1 MSETVRRPVD
11 PWNESTITAAEEAR
25 VRDQAQL
32 LELRGQ
38 GDDQAAIREAY
49 LDALGIA
56 PGEQVLDLG
65 CGTGVVARAAA
76 RRVGPNGRVVALD
89 PSPVML
95 TVGREIAE
103 REGLL
108 DRIEFRTGDARA
120 LAFPE
125 STFDVVLA
133 ITALSH
139 TTDAERA
146 LPELLRVARPGGR
159 IGIFDIDNPSW
170 IIAHPDQ
177 DLTRRIGVVASMIP
191 TDGWLG
197 RRLPGLLEAAGVED
211 VRVRAFTPIERDPS
225 GFYAKQAEIWAAAA
239 ASSGAIS
246 QEEREGWV
254 TTLHTEQ
261 AANRFLAGITHL
273 FIWGRRPEQ

>member
-1 MSETVRRPVD
+1 MSEMVRRPVD

-49 LDALGIA
+49 LDLLGVA
-56 PGEQVLDLG
+56 PGEHVLDLG
-65 CGTGVVARAAA
+65 CGTGVVARATA

-89 PSPVML
+89 PSEVL
-95 TVGREIAE
+95 LVVGREIAE

-108 DRIEFRTGDARA
+108 DRIEFRTGDARE
-120 LAFPE
+120 LPFPE
-125 STFDVVLA
+125 ATFDVVLA

-139 TTDAERA
+139 TTDAERT

-170 IIAHPDQ
+170 IIAHPDRE
-177 DLTRRIGVVASMIP
+177 LTRRIGVVASMIP
-191 TDGWLG
+191 IDAWLG

-225 GFYAKQAEIWAAAA
+225 GFYAKQAEIWATAAGA
-239 ASSGAIS
+239 SGAIT
-246 QEEREGWV
+246 QEERESWV
-254 TTLHTEQ
+254 SALHAEQ
-261 AANRFLAGITHL
+261 AANRFLAGLTHL
-273 FIWGRRPEQ
+273 FIWGRRPQR

>member
-1 MSETVRRPVD
+1 MSETVRRPID

-38 GDDQAAIREAY
+38 GEDQAAIREAY
-49 LDALGIA
+49 LDLLGVA

-65 CGTGVVARAAA
+65 CGTGVVARATA

-89 PSPVML
+89 PSEVLLM
-95 TVGREIAE
+95 VGREIAE

-108 DRIEFRTGDARA
+108 DRIEFRTGDARD
-120 LAFPE
+120 LPFPE
-125 STFDVVLA
+125 ATFDIVLA
-133 ITALSH
+133 VTALSH
-139 TTDAERA
+139 TTDAERT

-170 IIAHPDQ
+170 IIAHPDRE
-177 DLTRRIGVVASMIP
+177 LTRRIGVVASMIP
-191 TDGWLG
+191 IDAWLG

-211 VRVRAFTPIERDPS
+211 VRVRAFTPVERDPS
-225 GFYAKQAEIWAAAA
+225 GFYAKQAEIWATAAA
-239 ASSGAIS
+239 VSGAIT
-246 QEEREGWV
+246 QEERETWV
-254 TTLHTEQ
+254 ATLRAEQ
-261 AANRFLAGITHL
+261 AANRFLAGLTHL
-273 FIWGRRPEQ
+273 FIWGRRPDG